1 VKVVKILGVIAASMI
16 FLVVVLQAKIDLV
29 FPEGLEV
36 IIGRTNIPNAV
47 TAVYLETR
55 LYDTIFEVIVF
66 SITALGV
73 TTLFSSLSRSDEG
86 SQQVFGSVTVYS
98 GGLAALSITLFLYLV
113 LEGHIS
119 PGGGFVGGVVLA
131 TGIVTYGLTSN
142 FAKAN
147 SHYDRFKIK
156 MLENASLIII
166 FSLVSFIILFPEMHA
181 RLLAGGEFGEVLSG
195 GLIPVLNI
203 LIGIK
208 VYAGAWKMSS
218 EFINRRGTL

>member
-1 VKVVKILGVIAASMI
+1 MKVVKILGVIAASMI

-73 TTLFSSLSRSDEG
+73 TTLFSSLPRSDEG

-166 FSLVSFIILFPEMHA
+166 FSLASFIILFPEMHA
-181 RLLAGGEFGEVLSG
+181 RLLAEGEFGEVISG

>member
-166 FSLVSFIILFPEMHA
+166 FSLASFIILFPEMHA

>member
-1 VKVVKILGVIAASMI
+1 MKVVKILGVIAASMI

-166 FSLVSFIILFPEMHA
+166 FSLASFIILFPEMHA

>member
-156 MLENASLIII
+156 MLENASLITI
-166 FSLVSFIILFPEMHA
+166 FSLASFIILFPEMHA

>member
-1 VKVVKILGVIAASMI
+1 MKAMKILGVIAAAVI
-16 FLVVVLQAKIDLV
+16 FLFVVLQARIDLV
-29 FPEGLEV
+29 FPEGLEE
-36 IIGRTNIPNAV
+36 IIERTNIPNTV
-47 TAVYLETR
+47 TAIYLETR

-73 TTLFSSLSRSDEG
+73 TTLFSSLPRSAEG

-98 GGLAALSITLFLYLV
+98 GGLAALSVTLFLYVV

-156 MLENASLIII
+156 IMENASLLII
-166 FSLVSFIILFPEMHA
+166 FSLVSFIVFFPETHA
-181 RLLAGGEFGEVLSG
+181 RLLASGEFGEVLSG